1 MSAGNKVLRDIVT
14 DLEAVLNKC
23 GVMYH
28 VFYRTKSEMSIKNK
42 LEKKSEEYRKANKKM
57 QDLLA
62 LRITLYFTD
71 DVELVHNY
79 LKSQSNLYFDVIDIQ
94 ESISQIDF
102 WLDER
107 NFMEEADRKSGTVS
121 SYGFTAERVVQ
132 DFPLRG
138 KPVYLHVRR
147 RKWRDSSTGEIFSYS
162 YDDLTAE
169 GSKLSPEFVSFLK
182 E

>member
-1 MSAGNKVLRDIVT
+1 MREISLTKNRVSRKTQLQPLSPHTHNFIGICYLCIMKTEQLLRCIFP
-14 DLEAVLNKC
+14 E
-23 GVMYH
+23 
-28 VFYRTKSEMSIKNK
+28 I
-42 LEKKSEEYRKANKKM
+42 
-57 QDLLA
+57 LA
-62 LRITLYFTD
+62 D
-71 DVELVHNY
+71 
-79 LKSQSNLYFDVIDIQ
+79 YFDVIDIQ

-107 NFMEEADRKSGTVS
+107 NFMEEADRKAGTVS
-121 SYGFTAERVVQ
+121 SYGFTTERVVQ

>member
-1 MSAGNKVLRDIVT
+1 MKTQQLLRCIFP
-14 DLEAVLNKC
+14 E
-23 GVMYH
+23 
-28 VFYRTKSEMSIKNK
+28 I
-42 LEKKSEEYRKANKKM
+42 
-57 QDLLA
+57 LA
-62 LRITLYFTD
+62 DYF
-71 DVELVHNY
+71 E
-79 LKSQSNLYFDVIDIQ
+79 VIDIQ

-107 NFMEEADRKSGTVS
+107 NFMEKEDRKLGTVS
-121 SYGFTAERVVQ
+121 SYGFTSERVVQ